1 MVRYSTKIWNLRSA
15 PPIVEKLLRIHSI
28 FELLQ
33 MTLTILRMAKLGM
46 ARKVETVRHI
56 CACSEQH
63 IYRHWWQ
70 VEAVDRTALRT
81 EWRAERAKLRKE
93 EEGSKLGEGG
103 C

>member
-1 MVRYSTKIWNLRSA
+1 MD
-15 PPIVEKLLRIHSI
+15 
-28 FELLQ
+28 
-33 MTLTILRMAKLGM
+33 
-46 ARKVETVRHI
+46 TVRH
-56 CACSEQH
+56 ACSSEQH